1 MGVAGVANLLLP
13 ERLLHRPFSY
23 LPLLRVQ
30 QWGGGDLQVQQ
41 WGRVWGWRVCE
52 LSPAPPPPPS
62 PTAAAAAEGGV
73 FVWAVM
79 GALTRY
85 LISHFIPMNEGLGLE
100 SQCVQFGHPN
110 AGGCQRSTG
119 DPRLIIGKGYRHV
132 GLGGY
137 GRTDPLFN
145 KLFYP
150 NGLVTAILTWC
161 QSGLRRVRVGDIGVP
176 VVHST
181 STTGAHTDQTDQR
194 ITYVEGRGVGVN
206 SATPARPYPGG
217 PAGTHGDGE
226 EAALQRA
233 EMVLLGRV
241 SGWACPLKPE
251 GGSNGAR
258 TGEWS
263 PPSDSPPPLS
273 LLPSLPAVPCL
284 DHSGVSPSPNP
295 PLPTSQQPQH
305 HGTLHGCEPT
315 GRRLWFASA
324 LATSGAG
331 FESWAGSDF
340 SLPHLAR
347 QSTTSVDGVSE
358 REWAVRCSYCW
369 HVKLGCLLP
378 SVSSIYPLSLFASL
392 STFPLYLPAVPSLSS
407 FPQFLPSV
415 PSLSS
420 FPQFLPSVPSLSS
433 LPQFLPSVPSL
444 NSLPQF
450 PPSALPQFLPSV
462 PSLSSFLPS
471 VPSLSSFPQF
481 PPSVPSLSSFPQFL
495 PSVPSL
501 SSLPQFPATS
511 LSVFLS
517 LFSSLCRL
525 SLFSSLCI
533 LLVCRLSRLAKHFKN
548 RQAPFEARRRAFGER
563 MFAWRS
569 FGDQGTINASERGR
583 TRHQKNRSTSFQV
596 PWWSQSIGKRPT
608 ELQILRRLELQILR
622 RLELQILLRL
632 ELQNLLHAWSCRF
645 SCVWSCRISCT
656 PGAADSPARLELQI
670 LLRAWSCR
678 FSCAPGAADSPA
690 RLELQILL
698 RAWSCRFSCAPGAAD
713 SPALA
718 SVGGAG
724 VECTGGA
731 VRPLHG
737 CTHVGA
743 WSERTAASLTVAT
756 QGGRALPRVRS
767 LAAGGRAAEA
777 VCTAEVAGRWGAGGR
792 GEGGGGLVPW
802 GKSKSWGGAGRS
814 RAWGTGEG
822 GCHLQGRVA
831 EAKGSGGK
839 AGRGESAAGVA
850 SAWRSSLSAAA
861 SSIESCGLLAQHIRR
876 QQEQQQKQQQLQEQQ
891 LQQWQQEQVMG
902 QSSEKSILEV
912 QLDEL
917 MSETH
922 SNTTPTNSLSH
933 ATAPA
938 PHLLSS
944 AAIALLLNNA
954 LTPLPLPAA
963 APASQSSSMRGA
975 TVPAAQG
982 RRP

>member
-1 MGVAGVANLLLP
+1 MLSVSVDLHCGCPIDPRGV
-13 ERLLHRPFSY
+13 
-23 LPLLRVQ
+23 
-30 QWGGGDLQVQQ
+30 
-41 WGRVWGWRVCE
+41 
-52 LSPAPPPPPS
+52 
-62 PTAAAAAEGGV
+62 TGV
-73 FVWAVM
+73 FVWASEGLSSNPSVCTS
-79 GALTRY
+79 GILVRGGVRG
-85 LISHFIPMNEGLGLE
+85 PQNEGLGLE

-161 QSGLRRVRVGDIGVP
+161 QSGLRRVRVGGYGRTHPLLNKPFYPNDIGIL
-176 VVHST
+176 VVHGT
-181 STTGAHTDQTDQR
+181 CTTGAPTDQTNQR
-194 ITYVEGRGVGVN
+194 ITYWPPPLLFCSLVVQPPYSFTPRLSTIHSLFLRGPLQVEGRGVGVN

-241 SGWACPLKPE
+241 SGWACPLKFLLPLPSSPSPPISAHHNVTWHQEKTTATEAAKHSSRSAAKAAKAAAVAAPE

-450 PPSALPQFLPSV
+450 PPS
-462 PSLSSFLPS
+462 

-481 PPSVPSLSSFPQFL
+481 PPSVPSLSSLPQFLPSAPSLSSFPQFP

-501 SSLPQFPATS
+501 SSLLP
-511 LSVFLS
+511 LS
-517 LFSSLCRL
+517 LFSSLCFPPSVASL
-525 SLFSSLCI
+525 YFPPSASSLCAVSLFSSLCI
-533 LLVCRLSRLAKHFKN
+533 LPVSSLSVFLPLYPPLLPLSLSVFLPCRLSVF
-548 RQAPFEARRRAFGER
+548 P
-563 MFAWRS
+563 
-569 FGDQGTINASERGR
+569 
-583 TRHQKNRSTSFQV
+583 
-596 PWWSQSIGKRPT
+596 
-608 ELQILRRLELQILR
+608 
-622 RLELQILLRL
+622 
-632 ELQNLLHAWSCRF
+632 
-645 SCVWSCRISCT
+645 
-656 PGAADSPARLELQI
+656 
-670 LLRAWSCR
+670 
-678 FSCAPGAADSPA
+678 
-690 RLELQILL
+690 
-698 RAWSCRFSCAPGAAD
+698 
-713 SPALA
+713 
-718 SVGGAG
+718 
-724 VECTGGA
+724 
-731 VRPLHG
+731 PL
-737 CTHVGA
+737 
-743 WSERTAASLTVAT
+743 SSLTVF
-756 QGGRALPRVRS
+756 L
-767 LAAGGRAAEA
+767 
-777 VCTAEVAGRWGAGGR
+777 
-792 GEGGGGLVPW
+792 
-802 GKSKSWGGAGRS
+802 
-814 RAWGTGEG
+814 
-822 GCHLQGRVA
+822 
-831 EAKGSGGK
+831 
-839 AGRGESAAGVA
+839 
-850 SAWRSSLSAAA
+850 
-861 SSIESCGLLAQHIRR
+861 
-876 QQEQQQKQQQLQEQQ
+876 
-891 LQQWQQEQVMG
+891 
-902 QSSEKSILEV
+902 
-912 QLDEL
+912 
-917 MSETH
+917 
-922 SNTTPTNSLSH
+922 
-933 ATAPA
+933 
-938 PHLLSS
+938 LLS
-944 AAIALLLNNA
+944 
-954 LTPLPLPAA
+954 PLSVFIRLYPPMSQICFPPLV
-963 APASQSSSMRGA
+963 SLRCLSFVTSLFLMRARCSCLVAHDEPYGA
-975 TVPAAQG
+975 DATCCMRA
-982 RRP
+982 